1 MSKIALTPN
10 ATGTGV
16 FTISSPA
23 TNTDRTLTLPDE
35 AGTVLTSASSLA
47 SDNLTGTVTVIGGN
61 VGIGTSS
68 PVAKNHLRGSGT
80 SGQVTASWMLENYSS
95 GTAGMDI
102 IGSAGASRWRFSYG
116 GGPST
121 GTNTL
126 SEAMCILTEGASSGN
141 VGIGT
146 SSPAAELHVMGQIR
160 CETTN
165 PTAMY
170 IYGSAGITPAL
181 KINEYGVRDWDIS
194 AGQYSSGT
202 FSIRSSSLNGVYLG
216 GTATSWASA
225 SDERLKDIIEPISNA
240 ANKVSTL
247 RAVIGKYKTD
257 EEGTRRSFLIAQDVQ
272 AVLPEAVESSNPD
285 MLGVQYTDVIPL
297 LVAALQEALTEISA
311 LKVRVAALEAV

>member
-23 TNTDRTLTLPDE
+23 TNTNRSLTLPDE

-47 SDNLTGTVTVIGGN
+47 SDNLTGTVTVSGGN

-68 PVAKNHLRGSGT
+68 PVSPNDATTFLHIGNAINQDT
-80 SGQVTASWMLENYSS
+80 SIVLQDAVETWEIYQNDDLSFLFD
-95 GTAGMDI
+95 T
-102 IGSAGASRWRFSYG
+102 
-116 GGPST
+116 
-121 GTNTL
+121 TNVMTL
-126 SEAMCILTEGASSGN
+126 QRLTGN

-146 SSPAAELHVMGQIR
+146 SSPAAELHVTGQIR
-160 CETTN
+160 SETTD

-202 FSIRSSSLNGVYLG
+202 FSIRSFSLNGVYLG

-297 LVAALQEALTEISA
+297 LVAALQEALNKIEAMETR
-311 LKVRVAALEAV
+311 LAALEAV